1 MTTRQIADAE
11 LVARVRYACC
21 TGQAKAIRK
30 ASRLSVLVIGGAVG
44 VHHSSVTRWESAA
57 QLPTGRRA
65 VAYGQLLERL
75 NGGPLDP
82 LGGSL

>member
-44 VHHSSVTRWESAA
+44 VHPSSVTRWETGL

-65 VAYGQLLERL
+65 LAYGQLLERL
-75 NGGPLDP
+75 NGSPLEP